1 MKTVLFVDDEQ
12 SIRNS
17 IKRMYLER
25 DDVRLL
31 FAASGP
37 EGLEILKQEEVWV
50 VVSDY
55 MMPEMCGVEFLSRAR
70 EVRPETVRI
79 MMTAYAELSIA
90 IEAINKSEAYRFI
103 TKPWNNKEL
112 EETIDEALLRYELVQ
127 SLKSADEDVCLSLA
141 QTVELKDPC
150 TKGHCDRVAGYAVS
164 LARAAG
170 LNERVVSDI
179 RHGSWLHDCGKLGV
193 PERVLNNTGMLSTHD
208 FETVMQHPHWGSEIA
223 RQARMSD
230 TVINIIL
237 YHHERFYGG
246 GYPSGLSGEHIPVEA
261 RIVALADV
269 FDALYSDRPY
279 RKAYTFDRAIEIM
292 HEMTETHF
300 DPGLMNL
307 FLPIAEQA
315 RHIQPVQ
322 AVSTL
327 VTEDRRPHDR
337 I

>member
-1 MKTVLFVDDEQ
+1 MRTVLFVDDEQ

-17 IKRMYLER
+17 IERMYLER

-31 FAASGP
+31 FAASGQ
-37 EGLEILKQEEVWV
+37 EGLDILEREEVWV

-55 MMPEMCGVEFLSRAR
+55 LMPGMHGIEFLSRAR
-70 EVRPETVRI
+70 SLRPETVRI

-103 TKPWNNKEL
+103 TKPWNNNEL
-112 EETIDEALLRYELVQ
+112 EDTVDEALARYELVQ
-127 SLKSADEDVCLSLA
+127 TLKNADESVCLSLA
-141 QTVELKDPC
+141 QTVELKDPY
-150 TKGHCDRVAGYAVS
+150 TKGHCDRVADFAVS

-170 LNERVVSDI
+170 LNERVIDDI
-179 RHGSWLHDCGKLGV
+179 KHGSWLHDCGKIGV
-193 PERVLNNTGMLSTHD
+193 PERVLNNTGQLSEND
-208 FETVMQHPHWGSEIA
+208 IETVRQHPRWGSEVA
-223 RQARMSD
+223 RQAHMSD

-237 YHHERFYGG
+237 YHHERYFGG
-246 GYPSGLSGEHIPVEA
+246 GYPTGLTGEHIPIEA

-279 RKAYTFDRAIEIM
+279 RKAYGFDQAIEIM

-300 DPGLMNL
+300 DPRLMKL
-307 FLPIAEQA
+307 FLPIIEQA
-315 RHIQPVQ
+315 RKDTPVMT
-322 AVSTL
+322 AFTKVA
-327 VTEDRRPHDR
+327 EDTTHDR

>member
-17 IKRMYLER
+17 IERMYLER

-31 FAASGP
+31 FAASGQA
-37 EGLEILKQEEVWV
+37 GLEILEREEVWV

-55 MMPEMCGVEFLSRAR
+55 LMPEMRGIEFLSRAR
-70 EVRPETVRI
+70 TLRPETVRI

-103 TKPWNNKEL
+103 TKPWNNREL
-112 EETIDEALLRYELVQ
+112 ESIVDEALLRYELVQ
-127 SLKSADEDVCLSLA
+127 SLKSADEAVCLSLA
-141 QTVELKDPC
+141 QTVELKDPY
-150 TKGHCDRVAGYAVS
+150 TKGHCDRVASYAVS

-170 LNERVVSDI
+170 MDERVIGDI
-179 RHGSWLHDCGKLGV
+179 RHGSWLHDCGKIGV
-193 PERVLNNTGMLSTHD
+193 PERVLNHTGKLSVHD
-208 FETVMQHPHWGSEIA
+208 FKTVMQHPRWGSEVA

-237 YHHERFYGG
+237 YHHERYNGE
-246 GYPSGLSGEHIPVEA
+246 GYPFGLKGGHIPIEA
-261 RIVALADV
+261 RIVTIADV

-279 RKAYTFDRAIEIM
+279 RKAYDFDQTIGIM

-300 DPGLMNL
+300 DPQLMKL
-307 FLPIAEQA
+307 FLPIAGQA
-315 RHIQPVQ
+315 RNNPPAQSVPVQ
-322 AVSTL
+322 AV
-327 VTEDRRPHDR
+327 EDGTAHDR